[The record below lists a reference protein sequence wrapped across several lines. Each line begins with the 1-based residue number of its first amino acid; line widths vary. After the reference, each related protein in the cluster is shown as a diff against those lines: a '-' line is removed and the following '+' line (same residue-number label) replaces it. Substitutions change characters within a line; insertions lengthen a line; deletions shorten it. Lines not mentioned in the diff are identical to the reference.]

1 MGYEGYQFLKIRVDR
16 GVAFVT
22 IDNPPINLLT
32 LELCSELVR
41 LAGEILADG
50 QVRVTVFDSAN
61 PNFFIAHFDVNVLA
75 MLGGQPLP
83 PAPELNDLCKATEI
97 FRRMPK
103 VSIAKIEGRTR
114 GGGSEFVLG
123 LDMRFGAIGKAVL
136 GQPEVGVG
144 IIPGGG
150 GTQRLPR
157 LVGQARALEIV
168 LGCGDFDAETAERY
182 GYINRALPPGE
193 LTPFVE
199 ELACRIATFPAE
211 AIALGKKSVQNAEE
225 MSTVEGLWEET
236 ILFTQSIQSAAAQAR
251 MKRFIELGGQTREV
265 ELDMQSLVKAL
276 GEAGD

>member
-1 MGYEGYQFLKIRVDR
+1 MAYEGYQFLKIRVDR

-22 IDNPPINLLT
+22 IDSPPINLLT
-32 LELCSELVR
+32 LELCAELVR
-41 LAGEILADG
+41 LAGEILADDE
-50 QVRVTVFDSAN
+50 VRVTVFDSAN
-61 PNFFIAHFDVNVLA
+61 PDFFIAHFDVNVLA

-83 PAPELNDLCKATEI
+83 ATPELNDLCKVTEI

-123 LDMRFGAIGKAVL
+123 LDMRFGAVGKAVL
-136 GQPEVGVG
+136 GQPEVGLG

-157 LVGQARALEIV
+157 LVGQARALEVV
-168 LGCGDFDAETAERY
+168 LGCSDFPAELAERY
-182 GYINRALPPGE
+182 GYINRALPPDE

-199 ELACRIATFPAE
+199 ELAFRIATFPAE

-225 MSTVEGLWEET
+225 MSMTEGLWEET
-236 ILFTQSIQSAAAQAR
+236 ILFTQSIQSGPAQSR
-251 MKRFIELGGQTREV
+251 MKKFIELGGQTREV
-265 ELDMQSLVKAL
+265 ELDLQGLVKVL
-276 GEAGD
+276 GEADG